1 MLEGKPAAKRRMGEG
16 GCEFTQDEDLT
27 FPNSSSKESV
37 ALQVLL
43 MSWSVMS
50 KIALVKEK

>member
-1 MLEGKPAAKRRMGEG
+1 MLEGNPQQKRRMGEG

-43 MSWSVMS
+43 MSCQSCQNCIS
-50 KIALVKEK
+50 ERK